1 MGPYGAISTLFDPRF
16 MIFDEIPSMILMIF
30 DARMAST
37 GPGTYL
43 K

>member
-1 MGPYGAISTLFDPRF
+1 MGPYGAISNLFDPIF
-16 MIFDEIPSMILMIF
+16 MIFDEIPSMIFEIV

-37 GPGTYL
+37 GLGTHL